1 MLEPSQPNAT
11 KFGKMMVNR
20 RLLVLWFSLFLYLC
34 WLLCCLIVFFACGSF
49 TDFSSLAILFT
60 DVNSR
65 GPDPI
70 CTSFFS
76 RLFLCQEVRGWASIM
91 FFGVWALKCFTA
103 Q

>member
-1 MLEPSQPNAT
+1 MLELSQPNAT
-11 KFGKMMVNR
+11 KFRKMMVNR

-49 TDFSSLAILFT
+49 TDLSSLAVLFT

-65 GPDPI
+65 GPYPI
-70 CTSFFS
+70 CTSFSS
-76 RLFLCQEVRGWASIM
+76 RLFLCQEVCGWASIV